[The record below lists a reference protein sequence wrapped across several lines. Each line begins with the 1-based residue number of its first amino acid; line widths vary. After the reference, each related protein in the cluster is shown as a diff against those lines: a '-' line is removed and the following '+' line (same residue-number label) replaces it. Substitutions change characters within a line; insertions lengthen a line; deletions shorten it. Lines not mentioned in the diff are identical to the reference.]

1 MRANG
6 RPAVTIYMRSAT
18 GELVPHGIS
27 VLVVEG
33 GKIVA
38 IEAFID
44 AALAERFESAA
55 L

>member
-1 MRANG
+1 
-6 RPAVTIYMRSAT
+6 VTIYIRSVT

-44 AALAERFESAA
+44 SALAERFEGAS